1 MLKNIKASIFLKFL
15 FSYVSEGQ
23 KLKVARYCKYL
34 QNILDR
40 RLIHYKIFSARYFV
54 YDKDGKGKEYDWI
67 DRLIFEGEYLNR
79 KRHGIGKEYCNGK
92 LKFEGEY
99 INGERNGKGKR
110 YYYGKLLFEGEYYN
124 GKRNGKGKEYDYEGE
139 LKFEGEYYKNQR
151 ISFIS
156 NNQKD
161 NSTKFNK

>member
-1 MLKNIKASIFLKFL
+1 MLKNIKASFFLKFL

-40 RLIHYKIFSARYFV
+40 RLIHYKIFSERYIV

-79 KRHGIGKEYCNGK
+79 KRHGKGKEYYKGK
-92 LKFEGEY
+92 WEFEGEY
-99 INGERNGKGKR
+99 INGERNGKGKEYDLNGR
-110 YYYGKLLFEGEYYN
+110 LEFEGKYLN
-124 GKRNGKGKEYDYEGE
+124 GEKWNGKGKEYDEEDNVISKVEYINGE
-139 LKFEGEYYKNQR
+139 QKFV
-151 ISFIS
+151 I
-156 NNQKD
+156 
-161 NSTKFNK
+161 